1 MLRTEERKD
10 VEISDPQYE
19 VEIRCHFVD
28 RREVYQRL
36 PFFRESIYREGAWST
51 GIYGLSLFKSGEL
64 LRVGEVHV
72 GGETRIFLRWKSRD
86 IGTFANIRI
95 EIGDEITNG
104 ISDSLV
110 LRRLGGQSGF
120 LTARQVIEE
129 LKRLGHHRFMTF
141 EGHDWYG
148 KYEPLDVEIKMM
160 NCPVLKWPLLV
171 EFEKIARTEKEARQF
186 EKELYELSHQ
196 LGLENCL
203 LREEPPSQLYAKVFG
218 QEGLIQSTEAWNRV
232 YKQHG
237 TVVTEP
243 HEDMP
248 SIVQSL
254 KDRGA
259 STVLDLGSGTGRHV
273 IYLARNGFSVFGL
286 DNSPAGIELTCR
298 WLTDEGLTADLRLQS
313 MAEQLPYEDKF
324 FDAII
329 SVQVIHHADSATIRE
344 IVQELTRVLKGGGF
358 LFVTVP
364 KLKNQGEH
372 FEQVEPNT
380 FIPLDGPEKGLPH
393 HYFSPEELR
402 EVFGDFDVADIHLDM
417 VNHYC
422 LSAVKL

>member
-1 MLRTEERKD
+1 M
-10 VEISDPQYE
+10 EISDLQYE

-28 RREVYQRL
+28 RHEVYQRL

-86 IGTFANIRI
+86 TGTFANIRI

-203 LREEPPSQLYAKVFG
+203 LREEPPSQLYATVFG
-218 QEGLIQSTEAWNRV
+218 QEGLIQSTDAWNRV